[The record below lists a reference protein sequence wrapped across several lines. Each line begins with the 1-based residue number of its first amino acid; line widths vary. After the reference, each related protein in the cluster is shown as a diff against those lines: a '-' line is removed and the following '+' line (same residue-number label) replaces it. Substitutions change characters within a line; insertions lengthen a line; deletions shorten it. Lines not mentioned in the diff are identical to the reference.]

1 MLIDIHAHSLG
12 GDFVNRDE
20 MLFKVI
26 ERYNFDKMYI
36 SNLCGAIP
44 TEDEVTFVNEQTAQL
59 VKKAPDRI
67 GGYVYISP
75 EHKNAVDVLK
85 KGIEEQG
92 FEGVKFWISAY
103 CDDPV
108 CYKTVEKIIDYGV
121 PLLLHTFHKAVN
133 QLPFE
138 TTGEHVANLAKR
150 YPELKIIMA
159 HLGGNCYHGIPAIRD
174 LKNVWVDFSGSSYR
188 SDELPYTV
196 ENVGVDRIL
205 FGTDCPINCT
215 VSLGQLDEIELS
227 EDDKDKIRYKNA
239 LKILD
244 RNFRL

>member
-1 MLIDIHAHSLG
+1 MLIDVHAHSLV

-20 MLFKVI
+20 VVLRAI
-26 ERYNFDKMYI
+26 DTYNVDKIYI
-36 SNLCGAIP
+36 SNLCAAIP
-44 TEDEVTFVNEQTAQL
+44 TEDEVTFVNNQTAEL
-59 VKKAPDRI
+59 MKKAPGRI

-108 CYKTVEKIIDYGV
+108 CNKTVEKMIDYGV
-121 PLLLHTFHKAVN
+121 PLLLHAFHKAVG
-133 QLPFE
+133 QLPYE

-174 LKNVWVDFSGSSYR
+174 LENVWVDFSGSSYR
-188 SDELPYTV
+188 ADELPYTI
-196 ENVGVDRIL
+196 ENVGTDRIL
-205 FGTDCPINCT
+205 FGTDCPIGYT
-215 VSLGQLDEIELS
+215 ASLGQLEEIELS
-227 EDDKDKIRYKNA
+227 DDDRDKICYKNA
-239 LKILD
+239 LKIFD
-244 RNFRL
+244 RSFRL